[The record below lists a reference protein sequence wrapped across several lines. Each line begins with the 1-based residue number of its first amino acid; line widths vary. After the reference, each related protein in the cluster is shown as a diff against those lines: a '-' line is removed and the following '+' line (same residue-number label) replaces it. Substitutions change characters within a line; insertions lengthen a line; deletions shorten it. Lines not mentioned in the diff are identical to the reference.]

1 MADRTANEEIAL
13 IGLGK
18 MGLPM
23 ARCLIA
29 AGFDVRGFDLSSAA
43 LDDLAAAGG
52 STHANAA
59 DAADRSAIVMTML
72 PDGQSV
78 RETILP
84 AGKPL
89 PTLNGGK
96 LVIDMSSSEPTMT
109 RALGEDLAAHGVRL
123 IDAPVSGGV
132 ARAVTGDLTIMAGGR
147 DEDIDVAEPIF
158 DALGR
163 TVYRTGSLG
172 TGHAMKAL
180 NNYVSGAGMIAAME
194 ALIVGR
200 AFGLDPAL
208 MVDILNV
215 STGRNNTTDVKLKQF
230 VLSDAYNSGF
240 DLSLMA
246 KDIGIAAD
254 LAEAME
260 ARADLLRQTAQMWRE
275 ANDEIG
281 AGADHTRMFEFLEQ
295 LKSSSR
301 GK

>member
-1 MADRTANEEIAL
+1 MADRTANDQIAL

-29 AGFDVRGFDLSSAA
+29 AGFDVRGFDISRAA
-43 LDDLAAAGG
+43 LDDLATAGG
-52 STHANAA
+52 SPCLSVEEAVDGA
-59 DAADRSAIVMTML
+59 AIVITML

-84 AGKPL
+84 GGNLL
-89 PTLNGGK
+89 PSLDSGT

-109 RALGEDLAAHGVRL
+109 RALGEDLSAQGVHL

-132 ARAVTGDLTIMAGGR
+132 ARAVSGDLTIMAGGR
-147 DEDIDVAEPIF
+147 DEDIDVAGPIF
-158 DALGR
+158 EALGR

-215 STGRNNTTDVKLKQF
+215 STGRNNTTEVKLKQF
-230 VLSDAYNSGF
+230 VLSEAYNSGF

-246 KDIGIAAD
+246 KDIGIAAG
-254 LAEAME
+254 LADAME

-275 ANDEIG
+275 ANEESGD
-281 AGADHTRMFEFLEQ
+281 GADHTRMFEFLER
-295 LKSSSR
+295 LKSSGR
-301 GK
+301 